1 FEMLRRQCEQE
12 SAALGTLRY
21 APELARGLVM
31 ARIGAPPSLAELA
44 SRTRLTVRQLRFALT
59 REGTSYQRLV
69 RECRVAYFR
78 ELARNPAMSVAE
90 IGDRL
95 GYSDAA
101 HFSAAFKR
109 WTGQSP
115 SDFRKTASG

>member
-1 FEMLRRQCEQE
+1 MLRSQCEHE

-31 ARIGAPPSLAELA
+31 ARIASPPSLAELA

-59 REGTSYQRLV
+59 RDGTSYQRLV
-69 RECRVAYFR
+69 RECRIAYFR
-78 ELARNPAMSVAE
+78 ELARNSTMSLAE
-90 IGDRL
+90 IGGRL

-101 HFSAAFKR
+101 HFSAAIKR

-115 SDFRKTASG
+115 SDFRKRASD